1 MTREEANYEID
12 RMITWSKDLSDEEIE
27 ALVIAR
33 DQLSNKGGSMN
44 IQFIIH
50 KMDEFEKAIE
60 KRESGNNTDTDIKD
74 YIALCHNAFV
84 KREELIIAIM
94 DNIK

>member
-1 MTREEANYEID
+1 
-12 RMITWSKDLSDEEIE
+12 
-27 ALVIAR
+27 
-33 DQLSNKGGSMN
+33 MN
-44 IQFIIH
+44 IRYIIN
-50 KMDEFEKAIE
+50 KLDEFEKAVE

-74 YIALCHNAFV
+74 YIALCHDAFV

>member
-1 MTREEANYEID
+1 
-12 RMITWSKDLSDEEIE
+12 
-27 ALVIAR
+27 
-33 DQLSNKGGSMN
+33 MN

-50 KMDEFEKAIE
+50 KLDEFEKAIE
-60 KRESGNNTDTDIKD
+60 TRESGNNTDTDIKD

>member
-1 MTREEANYEID
+1 
-12 RMITWSKDLSDEEIE
+12 
-27 ALVIAR
+27 
-33 DQLSNKGGSMN
+33 MN
-44 IQFIIH
+44 IQYIIN
-50 KMDEFEKAIE
+50 KLDEYEKSIE
-60 KRESGNNTDTDIKD
+60 TREAANNSSTDIKD

>member
-1 MTREEANYEID
+1 
-12 RMITWSKDLSDEEIE
+12 
-27 ALVIAR
+27 
-33 DQLSNKGGSMN
+33 MN
-44 IQFIIH
+44 IQYIIH
-50 KMDEFEKAIE
+50 KLDEYEKSIE
-60 KRESGNNTDTDIKD
+60 EREAANDTDINIKD

>member
-1 MTREEANYEID
+1 
-12 RMITWSKDLSDEEIE
+12 
-27 ALVIAR
+27 
-33 DQLSNKGGSMN
+33 MN
-44 IQFIIH
+44 IQYIIH
-50 KMDEFEKAIE
+50 KLDEYEKSIE
-60 KRESGNNTDTDIKD
+60 KREAANDTGMDIND